1 MMIGDGGKWHTISD
15 GNVLPRLASEKVVV
29 ASTSP
34 SAINIEEGRGRTR
47 PVCSRKIKVKLVDL
61 RVVFI
66 FLIEGK
72 H

>member
-1 MMIGDGGKWHTISD
+1 MMIRDGGKQRTISD
-15 GNVLPRLASEKVVV
+15 GHVLPRLASEKVVV

-34 SAINIEEGRGRTR
+34 STVNIEEGRGRTR
-47 PVCSRKIKVKLVDL
+47 PVFLEKLT